1 MHTLTRPQTWTVTT
15 SRGSRVDGI
24 TCEKEARGAV
34 HMLGIASAI
43 GPDSWSVVDNFGHRF
58 IAELRRAS

>member
-1 MHTLTRPQTWTVTT
+1 MRSHTLPNTWTVTT

-34 HMLGIASAI
+34 HMLGMASAI
-43 GPDSWSVVDNFGHRF
+43 GPYSWSVVDNFGHQF
-58 IAELRRAS
+58 VAELRRAS

>member
-1 MHTLTRPQTWTVTT
+1 MRTQLSPTWTVLT

-43 GPDSWSVVDNFGHRF
+43 GPDSWSVVDNFGQSF
-58 IAELRRAS
+58 IAELRRAG

>member
-1 MHTLTRPQTWTVTT
+1 MRTQLSPTWTVLT

-43 GPDSWSVVDNFGHRF
+43 GPDSWSVVDNFGQSF